1 MHGWSGKVL
10 DVDLTRGTFATRALD
25 MNLTH
30 QFLGGRGLGARLL
43 WDLVGPEVD
52 ALSPENVLI
61 FCTGPLTASGMQ
73 TSNRFSVTTKS
84 PLTGTVLD
92 ANSGGWWGMQF
103 KRTGYDVMLVRG
115 RAAQPTYLEITP
127 NGIEFRDAS
136 ALWGKTVFETTDAL
150 GQNNNKRNVLCIGP
164 AGEHRV
170 RFAAIM
176 NDRERALARGGPGAV
191 MGSKNLKAIVVEG
204 SEKNTAVDMD
214 LYKFMLYETGKLV
227 KASPLTNQAL
237 PEFGTI
243 VMMNVVNDIGALPT
257 RNFQQSQFEGAEFIS
272 GEALSETLLV
282 KNQACWACPIS
293 CTRISRTGKGEGEGP
308 EFETAWAFGAQCGID
323 QLDAI
328 AEANW
333 LCNELGMDTISAG
346 STIGCAME
354 LAERGI
360 VYTDLRFG
368 RAELLHDALYN
379 IAYRRGLGD
388 EMAEGSFRFAAM
400 HDAEEYS
407 MSVKGLELPAYDPRG
422 MQGQGLLF
430 ATSNRGACHMR
441 GNMLGPEVLALPR
454 LIDRLTAQGKSGIVA
469 IHQNSAAVVDS
480 LVVCKF
486 VNLAVAEEYFARML
500 TALSGTRFT
509 ADDLMRV
516 GERVWNLERLYNL
529 REGFTD
535 ADDTLPTRLLQEPVA
550 AGPSEGY
557 VVKLKPMLEEYYEFR
572 GWDKHGVPE
581 ASRLKMLGLDNLPNL
596 KMPEEKP
603 QKISRHNG
611 HTKVLAGGVR

>member
-1 MHGWSGKVL
+1 
-10 DVDLTRGTFATRALD
+10 
-25 MNLTH
+25 
-30 QFLGGRGLGARLL
+30 
-43 WDLVGPEVD
+43 
-52 ALSPENVLI
+52 
-61 FCTGPLTASGMQ
+61 
-73 TSNRFSVTTKS
+73 
-84 PLTGTVLD
+84 
-92 ANSGGWWGMQF
+92 
-103 KRTGYDVMLVRG
+103 
-115 RAAQPTYLEITP
+115 
-127 NGIEFRDAS
+127 
-136 ALWGKTVFETTDAL
+136 
-150 GQNNNKRNVLCIGP
+150 
-164 AGEHRV
+164 
-170 RFAAIM
+170 
-176 NDRERALARGGPGAV
+176 
-191 MGSKNLKAIVVEG
+191 
-204 SEKNTAVDMD
+204 
-214 LYKFMLYETGKLV
+214 
-227 KASPLTNQAL
+227 
-237 PEFGTI
+237 
-243 VMMNVVNDIGALPT
+243 
-257 RNFQQSQFEGAEFIS
+257 
-272 GEALSETLLV
+272 
-282 KNQACWACPIS
+282 
-293 CTRISRTGKGEGEGP
+293 
-308 EFETAWAFGAQCGID
+308 
-323 QLDAI
+323 
-328 AEANW
+328 
-333 LCNELGMDTISAG
+333 
-346 STIGCAME
+346 
-354 LAERGI
+354 
-360 VYTDLRFG
+360 
-368 RAELLHDALYN
+368 
-379 IAYRRGLGD
+379 
-388 EMAEGSFRFAAM
+388 
-400 HDAEEYS
+400 